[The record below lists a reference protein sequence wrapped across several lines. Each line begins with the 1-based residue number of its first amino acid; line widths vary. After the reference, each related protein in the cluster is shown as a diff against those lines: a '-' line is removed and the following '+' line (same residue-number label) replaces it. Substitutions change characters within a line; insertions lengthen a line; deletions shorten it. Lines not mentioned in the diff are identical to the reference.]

1 MKLFVRSRAMRP
13 RRLLLPLVPPRQVR
27 PRQALTLLICA
38 MILHRPAPRRVWRPL
53 SPLLN
58 RRRNGKRTH
67 QILACSCP
75 RRMACLP
82 ERHTKARL
90 PTSSA
95 RSFWT
100 RNNCWPAVVFLRMRS
115 TVLMDRRW
123 NFRCALIN
131 RELVLRP
138 PGDST
143 WKRSTRLNYCPVLR
157 CRCSCPG
164 EDGGGRRLENR
175 LCEESGSGRHKD
187 HIARRGAWHSRD
199 SLRHGRGSTP
209 RFG

>member
-13 RRLLLPLVPPRQVR
+13 RRLLLPLVPPRRVR

-38 MILHRPAPRRVWRPL
+38 MILHRPAPRRVRRPL
-53 SPLLN
+53 NPLLN
-58 RRRNGKRTH
+58 RRRNGKRMH
-67 QILACSCP
+67 QILACSCLC
-75 RRMACLP
+75 RMACLP
-82 ERHTKARL
+82 ERHTKVRP

-100 RNNCWPAVVFLRMRS
+100 RNNCWRAVAFLGMRS

-123 NFRCALIN
+123 NFRYALIN

-143 WKRSTRLNYCPVLR
+143 WKRSPRLNYCPVLR
-157 CRCSCPG
+157 CRCSRLG
-164 EDGGGRRLENR
+164 EDGGGRRRGQSEPGEDR
-175 LCEESGSGRHKD
+175 DCEGPTLPLH
-187 HIARRGAWHSRD
+187 GA
-199 SLRHGRGSTP
+199 
-209 RFG
+209 